1 MQTQIRSCAL
11 PVDMASHTLP
21 TYPIAFRVFDASIK
35 DLLRELL
42 QAPVSQ
48 VSWVIRAWRIL
59 PFPTATMNQHFSTTN
74 GSLQFLHRQPIV
86 LRNGY
91 RGRGEW
97 CNPERALDQSVWISH
112 PRWWACLATLR
123 VLYVQC
129 SQTVTGSQNSTYPS
143 NLTPITLSLQPRTIP
158 YIQHLLNM

>member
-1 MQTQIRSCAL
+1 MDIAL
-11 PVDMASHTLP
+11 LSANSESSYTLTAYPV
-21 TYPIAFRVFDASIK
+21 AFRVCDARIR

-42 QAPVSQ
+42 QATVSQ

-86 LRNGY
+86 LRNGC

-123 VLYVQC
+123 VLCVQC
-129 SQTVTGSQNSTYPS
+129 SQTVTGSQISTYPS
-143 NLTPITLSLQPRTIP
+143 NLTPITLSLKPCKIP
-158 YIQHLLNM
+158 YIQHLVNV